1 MRKAQPH
8 FELAQLVANPVDLS
22 VNAQAI
28 QGAAFRD
35 DILSTQTDLTHFTFP
50 RSRRETRR

>member
-1 MRKAQPH
+1 MRKAQPQ

-28 QGAAFRD
+28 KGW
-35 DILSTQTDLTHFTFP
+35 
-50 RSRRETRR
+50 RSGMTSFQPKPT